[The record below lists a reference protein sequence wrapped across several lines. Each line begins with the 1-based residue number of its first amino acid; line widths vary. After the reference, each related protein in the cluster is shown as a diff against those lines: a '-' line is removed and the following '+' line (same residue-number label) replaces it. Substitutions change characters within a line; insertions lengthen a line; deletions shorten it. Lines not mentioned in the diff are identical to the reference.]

1 MGRPGAHDVVGLKPS
16 HITTNEGIMRQFP
29 RRKLIYQR
37 KSAAQAQLTVLTWRD
52 SVACWGSETFATGT
66 ATKVSRDLARFVN
79 HFDRTGQAMTLIRED
94 WRRRQLPQWQ
104 QVVSAQNRK
113 PWHA

>member
-1 MGRPGAHDVVGLKPS
+1 M
-16 HITTNEGIMRQFP
+16 NRQFP

-52 SVACWGSETFATGT
+52 SIACWGSETFATGT
-66 ATKVSRDLARFVN
+66 AAKVGRSLAQFVQ
-79 HFDRTGQAMTLIRED
+79 HFERTGQQFTLLRQD
-94 WRRRQLPQWQ
+94 YRRQTLPQWQ

>member
-1 MGRPGAHDVVGLKPS
+1 
-16 HITTNEGIMRQFP
+16 MRQFS

-37 KSAAQAQLTVLTWRD
+37 KSAKQAQLTVLTWHE
-52 SVACWGSETFATGT
+52 SIGLWGSETFATGT
-66 ATKVSRDLARFVN
+66 AAKVSRDLARFVN

-94 WRRRQLPQWQ
+94 WSRQTLPQWQ

-113 PWHA
+113 PWHP